1 MRERLKESSLAE
13 ARKLGRKIVYLASS
27 QIDQEALARRIVTEQ
42 GITSG
47 LVCVLTCVE
56 PCRSFEVYRNRET
69 QKLELVSRLRK
80 CLFLYHYGVH
90 PRFGFMNARL
100 QTWFPF
106 PVQICLNGREWLARQ
121 MDAAGLKYVRQD
133 NCFPWIDDF
142 RQAQRMQDEQVKVPW
157 RKSLDAIADQLHPL
171 RAELFDDFPASYYW
185 STYQSEWATDLV
197 FRDARVLKRLYPLLL
212 HHGVTTFASPD
223 VMRFLGHAI
232 PSHGRVHG
240 NFAGEVRSDLRERE
254 EGVRIKHSVNG
265 NSVKVYGKALQAE
278 GSVLRVETTV
288 NCPEDF
294 KVYRRKE
301 GDRKGPK
308 AWREMRRGIADLPR
322 RARVSQQ
329 CNERYL
335 QALASV
341 EASERLEELRER
353 LEQPTRWKGQRV
365 RALHPFSTPDRTLLE
380 VISRGEWTLQ
390 GFRNRDLQ
398 GLLFRQPAPSAEEKH
413 WRSAWVSRKLRLLRA
428 HHLIQ
433 KVPHENR
440 YRVTDFGRRAI
451 TAVLTARQA
460 TVSQLNQK
468 AA

>member
-1 MRERLKESSLAE
+1 M
-13 ARKLGRKIVYLASS
+13 YLASS
-27 QIDQEALARRIVTEQ
+27 RIDKEALARRMAAEQ
-42 GITSG
+42 KITDG
-47 LVCVLTCVE
+47 PVCVSTCVE

-69 QKLELVSRLRK
+69 KKLDLVSRLRK
-80 CLFLYHYGVH
+80 CLFLYHYWIH
-90 PRFGFMNARL
+90 PVFGFMNARI

-106 PVQICLNGREWLARQ
+106 PVQICLNGREWLAQQ
-121 MDAAGLKYVRQD
+121 MEAAGLKYLRQD
-133 NCFPWIDDF
+133 NCFPWIEDF
-142 RQAQRMQDEQVKVPW
+142 EQAQQLLDEQVKAPW

-171 RAELFDDFPASYYW
+171 RAELFDDYPASYYW
-185 STYQSEWATDLV
+185 STYQSEWASDLV
-197 FRDARVLKRLYPLLL
+197 FRDPTTLKRFYPILM
-212 HHGVTTFASPD
+212 HHALTTFAGPD
-223 VMRFLGHAI
+223 VMRFLGHKI
-232 PSHGRVHG
+232 PSHGGVQG
-240 NFAGEVRSDLRERE
+240 KFEGEVRSDLRQRE
-254 EGVRIKHSVNG
+254 EGVRVKHSVRG
-265 NSVKVYGKALQAE
+265 NSVKVYGKALRVE
-278 GSVLRVETTV
+278 GSVLRVETTI
-288 NCPEDF
+288 NYPKDF

-308 AWREMRRGIADLPR
+308 GWHAMRRGIADLPR
-322 RARVSQQ
+322 RVRVSQK

-335 QALASV
+335 QALASM
-341 EASERLEELRER
+341 EGSERLEELIER

-365 RALHPFSTPDRTLLE
+365 RALHVFSTPDSTLLE

-398 GLLFRQPAPSAEEKH
+398 GLLFSQPAASAEEKR
-413 WRSAWVSRKLRLLRA
+413 WRSAWVSRKLRLLLA
-428 HHLIQ
+428 HLLIQ

>member
-1 MRERLKESSLAE
+1 M
-13 ARKLGRKIVYLASS
+13 
-27 QIDQEALARRIVTEQ
+27 
-42 GITSG
+42 
-47 LVCVLTCVE
+47 
-56 PCRSFEVYRNRET
+56 
-69 QKLELVSRLRK
+69 
-80 CLFLYHYGVH
+80 
-90 PRFGFMNARL
+90 
-100 QTWFPF
+100 
-106 PVQICLNGREWLARQ
+106 
-121 MDAAGLKYVRQD
+121 
-133 NCFPWIDDF
+133 
-142 RQAQRMQDEQVKVPW
+142 
-157 RKSLDAIADQLHPL
+157 
-171 RAELFDDFPASYYW
+171 
-185 STYQSEWATDLV
+185 V
-197 FRDARVLKRLYPLLL
+197 FRDPTTLKRFYPLLM
-212 HHGVTTFASPD
+212 HHALTTFASPD
-223 VMRFLGHAI
+223 VMRFLGHKI
-232 PSHGRVHG
+232 PSHGGVQG
-240 NFAGEVRSDLRERE
+240 KFQGEVRSDLRQRE
-254 EGVRIKHSVNG
+254 EGVGVKHSVRG
-265 NSVKVYGKALQAE
+265 NSVKVYGKALRVE

-308 AWREMRRGIADLPR
+308 GWHAMRRGIADLPR
-322 RARVSQQ
+322 RARVSQK

-341 EASERLEELRER
+341 EGSERLEELIER
-353 LEQPTRWKGQRV
+353 LEQPTRWKGQGV
-365 RALHPFSTPDRTLLE
+365 RALHVFSTPDSTLLE

-398 GLLFRQPAPSAEEKH
+398 GLLFSPPAASAEEKR

-468 AA
+468 VA